1 MWKARH
7 YFVDSGT
14 SVQVCGQKHWQ
25 TFVPRS
31 CTVAYTFWL
40 LSGHLIICWMQ
51 DIYNKLLP
59 DHTAFFS
66 PRTNKKHSKS
76 SQFNRLLEAAAYIR
90 DVEEVCRQE
99 IKLHLSPLKGEH
111 WVGLDF
117 STLRPKSGFKRSVG
131 RLTDPRDGVLDRV
144 YAANGPSHQDFLWD
158 ASGRKILSGCKRAH
172 GMLLLIRKKES
183 TLLWHSQAT
192 KGEKSFPSL

>member
-1 MWKARH
+1 
-7 YFVDSGT
+7 
-14 SVQVCGQKHWQ
+14 
-25 TFVPRS
+25 
-31 CTVAYTFWL
+31 
-40 LSGHLIICWMQ
+40 MQ

-111 WVGLDF
+111 
-117 STLRPKSGFKRSVG
+117 
-131 RLTDPRDGVLDRV
+131 
-144 YAANGPSHQDFLWD
+144 
-158 ASGRKILSGCKRAH
+158 
-172 GMLLLIRKKES
+172 
-183 TLLWHSQAT
+183 
-192 KGEKSFPSL
+192 